1 MNNILFNL
9 FLYFKFYFCTSD
21 VTSGCIPSRVVSES
35 GKTEEVKMVNDSIV
49 CICLKNILEIC
60 WSKVVQTMILYMSV
74 LIC

>member
-35 GKTEEVKMVNDSIV
+35 GKTEEVKIVNDSIV
-49 CICLKNILEIC
+49 CICP
-60 WSKVVQTMILYMSV
+60 
-74 LIC
+74 